1 MEATD
6 NTARRESR
14 GKSQNPGGSH
24 RGGHFSP
31 ISGGKDADP
40 DEVAIDQ
47 VQRRSRR
54 KVSHQMKQNESSD
67 LEVAA
72 NAERQQRLAGTQDA
86 LENGLAA
93 EATANN

>member
-1 MEATD
+1 
-6 NTARRESR
+6 
-14 GKSQNPGGSH
+14 
-24 RGGHFSP
+24 
-31 ISGGKDADP
+31 
-40 DEVAIDQ
+40 
-47 VQRRSRR
+47 
-54 KVSHQMKQNESSD
+54 MKQNESSD